1 MELLLIALLLVS
13 NLFLIGRF
21 LKKSDNKPPASEPS
35 PPVAAPEEGKVAAV
49 PAKPDDEDSLIS
61 KSIVDLS
68 RIQSLIESK
77 VKARVANMVDEMVER
92 AVFEMTKPEEVGLP
106 PEEPGQQKP
115 AIPSIPKEELDKTFT
130 HKTVSESMGESP
142 ETQEPQEG
150 GHDFDALESAVR
162 VAKDEPHTPEE
173 AAAAKE
179 TLTQIQ
185 GTQIADHIALDPKVR
200 TRMLSIIY
208 GDPDEPIT
216 EDTIS
221 KKKVVYSGTIDTFDV
236 DKINLNILT

>member
-1 MELLLIALLLVS
+1 MELLLITLLLVS

-21 LKKSDNKPPASEPS
+21 LKKTESKPPTAEPS
-35 PPVAAPEEGKVAAV
+35 PPSPPAEDKHETPA
-49 PAKPDDEDSLIS
+49 PAKSDDADSLIS

-68 RIQSLIESK
+68 RIRSLIESK

-92 AVFEMTKPEEVGLP
+92 AVLEMAKPEDVGLP
-106 PEEPGQQKP
+106 PEEPAPQKP
-115 AIPSIPKEELDKTFT
+115 AIPPIPQEQLDKVFT
-130 HKTVSESMGESP
+130 HKTVSESMGDAP
-142 ETQEPQEG
+142 EPQEPQEG

-185 GTQIADHIALDPKVR
+185 GTEISERIALDPKVR
-200 TRMLSIIY
+200 NRVLSIIY
-208 GDPDEPIT
+208 GDSDEPLNK
-216 EDTIS
+216 ETIS

>member
-21 LKKSDNKPPASEPS
+21 LKKSESKPPSAESSPPS
-35 PPVAAPEEGKVAAV
+35 PPAEDKNETSAPARS
-49 PAKPDDEDSLIS
+49 DDSDSLIS

-92 AVFEMTKPEEVGLP
+92 AVLEMTKPEDVGLP
-106 PEEPGQQKP
+106 PEDPAPQKP
-115 AIPSIPKEELDKTFT
+115 EIPPIPKEELDQIFT
-130 HKTVSESMGESP
+130 HKTVSESMGDVP
-142 ETQEPQEG
+142 ELQEPQDG
-150 GHDFDALESAVR
+150 GHDFNSLESAVR

-179 TLTQIQ
+179 TLAQIQ
-185 GTQIADHIALDPKVR
+185 GTEISERIALDPKVR
-200 TRMLSIIY
+200 TRMLAIIY
-208 GDPDEPIT
+208 GDSDEPLNK
-216 EDTIS
+216 ETIS

>member
-13 NLFLIGRF
+13 NIFLIGRF
-21 LKKSDNKPPASEPS
+21 LKKSDNKPPASEPPSQTS
-35 PPVAAPEEGKVAAV
+35 PTEDKKDCPA
-49 PAKPDDEDSLIS
+49 PAKTDDADSLIT
-61 KSIVDLS
+61 KSIVDLC
-68 RIQSLIESK
+68 RIQTLIESK

-92 AVFEMTKPEEVGLP
+92 AVLEMTKPEDVGLP
-106 PEEPGQQKP
+106 PEEPAPQKP
-115 AIPSIPKEELDKTFT
+115 VIPPIPQEQLDKIFT
-130 HKTVSESMGESP
+130 HKTVSESMGEAP
-142 ETQEPQEG
+142 EPQEPQDG
-150 GHDFDALESAVR
+150 GHDFNALESAVR

-179 TLTQIQ
+179 ILTQIQ

-208 GDPDEPIT
+208 GNPDEPIN
-216 EDTIS
+216 EKTIS
-221 KKKVVYSGTIDTFDV
+221 NKKVVYSGTIDTFDV